1 MAQSVLGSL
10 AEGTA
15 LQGTASGAQHQ
26 PDFSTKFK
34 YRRINKTALW
44 TA

>member
-26 PDFSTKFK
+26 PDFSLLSRNWF
-34 YRRINKTALW
+34 RSRN
-44 TA
+44 